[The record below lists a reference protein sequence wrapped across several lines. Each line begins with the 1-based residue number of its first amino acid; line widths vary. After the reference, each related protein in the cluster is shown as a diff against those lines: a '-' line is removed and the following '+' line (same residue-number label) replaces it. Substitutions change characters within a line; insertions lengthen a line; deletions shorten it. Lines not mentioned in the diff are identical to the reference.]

1 MMGARRQIAVGTVEM
16 DATYEAGLLK
26 FRDTLVNSRWRR
38 IAWRVRF
45 VRVSGEG
52 CVAAF
57 FATGLAGRELVGI
70 CLPMSL
76 EPMTNELARR
86 YARAT
91 SAIGTALHPDTPF
104 EERMQIIV
112 DALWEEFG
120 EHRPV
125 SWVGFYLLGDG
136 EMTLGPRRDK
146 PACSPIGLHGACGSA
161 ALSGKT
167 VVVRD
172 VRELGANYI
181 ACDPRDL
188 SEIVVP
194 VRARDGRVTG
204 VLDIDSYS
212 VEAFGETDRIALEQ
226 LVAEHLAEGV

>member
-1 MMGARRQIAVGTVEM
+1 MN
-16 DATYEAGLLK
+16 D
-26 FRDTLVNSRWRR
+26 
-38 IAWRVRF
+38 
-45 VRVSGEG
+45 
-52 CVAAF
+52 
-57 FATGLAGRELVGI
+57 
-70 CLPMSL
+70 
-76 EPMTNELARR
+76 ELARR
-86 YARAT
+86 YARAAA
-91 SAIGTALHPDTPF
+91 AIGAAIPPVVPG
-104 EERMQIIV
+104 EARMQIIV

-125 SWVGFYLLGDG
+125 SWVGFYLLGEG

-146 PACSPIGLHGACGSA
+146 PACSPIGLHGACGAA

-172 VRELGANYI
+172 VRELGENYI

-212 VEAFGETDRIALEQ
+212 VGAFGETDRIALEQ
-226 LVAEHLAEGV
+226 LVADHLADSI